1 MKIAITGSQGFLGQ
15 HAIEVA
21 RELGHEVV
29 GLTRHED
36 FLNSEI
42 QPDVA
47 YYGDITDKEYVEK
60 AISQVQGV
68 INLAGILGTQETVDN
83 PYPSV
88 YTNIVGALN
97 VLEAVRRY
105 KIPVVQIAV
114 GNHFMNN
121 SYSITKTTAERFTLM
136 YANEHGVKG
145 NVVRA
150 LNAFGERQKFY
161 PVRKMMPY
169 FIHQALNNEDIQI
182 YGSGEQVMDFVY
194 VKDVAHILIEVLTSN
209 SFGNVFEA
217 GLGHGLT
224 VNQWAEAVIDLSH
237 SKSRITHLPMRPGE
251 PEKSKVV
258 AENPYNFAYTD
269 AQEALNQTITWYR
282 NDRKN

>member
-15 HAIEVA
+15 HTIEVA
-21 RELGHEVV
+21 RSLGHEVI

-36 FLNSEI
+36 FLNSEV

-60 AISQVQGV
+60 AISQAEGV

-136 YANEHGVKG
+136 YAKEHDVQG

-194 VKDVAHILIEVLTSN
+194 VKDVAEILIEVLTSN
-209 SFGNVFEA
+209 TSGNIYEA

-224 VNQWAEAVIDLSH
+224 VNEWAEQVITHSN
-237 SKSRITHLPMRPGE
+237 SKSRIIHLPMRPGE
-251 PEKSKVV
+251 PKLSKVV
-258 AENPYNFAYTD
+258 AENPYAFPYSDTM
-269 AQEALNQTITWYR
+269 EKLRKTIISYDKQ
-282 NDRKN
+282 N